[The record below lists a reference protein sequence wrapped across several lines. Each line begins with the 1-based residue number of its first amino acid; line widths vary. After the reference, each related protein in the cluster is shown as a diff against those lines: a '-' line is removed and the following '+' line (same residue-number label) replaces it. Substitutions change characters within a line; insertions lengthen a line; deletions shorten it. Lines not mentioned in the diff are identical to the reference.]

1 MVLVGLND
9 LLADW
14 GIPGEYDLL
23 QLLSKSVS
31 KH

>member
-14 GIPGEYDLL
+14 GIPGEYDLQ
-23 QLLSKSVS
+23 QLPSKSAC
-31 KH
+31 KR